1 MKTELEIDKW
11 NRKSHFNFFKNYDNP
26 FYNICSNIEIT
37 ELHKYCKDSGSSFFL
52 ASLYLSI
59 KAANEIKEFRYRI
72 EGDSVFIYD
81 RVHPS
86 STVLNEDNTFG
97 FCDFTYY
104 DIFKE
109 FAQNGKI
116 SVAETIKQK
125 NLTAKEYRKDVIHY
139 TTIPWIS
146 LTGLTHARNFGTEDS
161 IPKIVFGK
169 YFNDNDKLMIPIC
182 VEVHHSLVDGYH
194 IGQYLDLFRN
204 YIVNSGSILSNKAT

>member
-26 FYNICSNIEIT
+26 FYNICSNIEVT

-59 KAANEIKEFRYRI
+59 KAANEIPEFRYRI
-72 EGDSVFIYD
+72 EEDKVFIYD
-81 RVHPS
+81 KVHPS
-86 STVLNEDNTFG
+86 STVLNEDKTFG

-104 DIFKE
+104 DMFKE
-109 FAQNGKI
+109 FEQNGKV
-116 SVAETIKQK
+116 SVDETIKAK
-125 NLTAKEYRKDVIHY
+125 SLTTKEYRNDVIHY

-146 LTGLTHARNFGTEDS
+146 LTSLTHARNFGTEDS

-169 YFNDNDKLMIPIC
+169 YFNDNNKLMIPIC

-194 IGQYLDLFRN
+194 IGKYLDLFRN
-204 YIVNSGSILSNKAT
+204 YIVNSETILSNKPT